1 MPRIPVTDDIAIDE
15 NEITESFVLASGPG
29 GQNVNKVS
37 SAVQLRFDV
46 ARSPSLPEDVRQRM
60 MRLAGSRLTK
70 EGVLIITA
78 REHRSQDR
86 NRSAARARLI
96 DLLRRAATRPK
107 PRRATKPTLASKRRR
122 LEGKTIRGRLKRGR
136 ARPPQD

>member
-1 MPRIPVTDDIAIDE
+1 MPRIPVTDDISIDD
-15 NEITESFVLASGPG
+15 NELSESFVLASGPG

-46 ARSPSLPEDVRQRM
+46 ARSPSLSDAVRHRL

-70 EGVLIITA
+70 DGVLVITA

-86 NRSAARARLI
+86 NRAEARARLV
-96 DLLRRAATRPK
+96 DLIARAATPPK
-107 PRRATKPTLASKRRR
+107 PRRPTKPTKASKRKR
-122 LEGKTIRGRLKRGR
+122 LESKSIRARLKTSR
-136 ARPPQD
+136 ARPPEE